1 MEVIKLGSLYQQK
14 NKNKKPLKKTCACC
28 DTKVSFFLSD
38 DEVWE
43 ITSHGEKKI
52 QWKCPI
58 CNKINSNSIE
68 NEIIKNIIETLTSFS
83 LMDVFFFLFLAFF
96 AISFLFTVIV
106 APIYSLLQPL
116 RHNYS
121 ITYNKENHIYVDD
134 YEYNKELKLLTVKI
148 DDKET
153 TYYNVEY
160 LEVSSIQEE

>member
-1 MEVIKLGSLYQQK
+1 MEIIKLGSLYQK
-14 NKNKKPLKKTCACC
+14 ENKNRKSLKKTCACC

-52 QWKCPI
+52 QWRCPI
-58 CNKINSNSIE
+58 CNKINSNSVE
-68 NEIIKNIIETLTSFS
+68 NEIIKNIIETLTSLSFV
-83 LMDVFFFLFLAFF
+83 DVFFFLLLALF
-96 AISFLFTVIV
+96 ILGFLFIAIIV
-106 APIYSLLQPL
+106 PIYNLLHTPDY
-116 RHNYS
+116 YS
-121 ITYNKENHIYVDD
+121 ITYNKENHIYAED

>member
-1 MEVIKLGSLYQQK
+1 MDVIKVGSLYQK
-14 NKNKKPLKKTCACC
+14 ENKNEKPLKKTCAYC
-28 DTKVSFFLSD
+28 DTKVSFSLSD
-38 DEVWE
+38 DEVHR

-83 LMDVFFFLFLAFF
+83 LMDVFFFLVLAFL
-96 AISFLFTVIV
+96 ILSFLFITIVIPV
-106 APIYSLLQPL
+106 YSLLHPSQY
-116 RHNYS
+116 NYS
-121 ITYNKENHIYVDD
+121 ITYNKENHICVDD

-160 LEVSSIQEE
+160 LEVTSTQEE